1 MLRAVLDTNVLI
13 SLALAQRGPLLG
25 LREAWQA
32 GRFGVLVAP
41 PLLDEVQRV
50 LKRPKIAT
58 RLSPER
64 RYGLLLRL
72 ERLSE
77 PVACLEPYPE
87 ALDPGDS
94 FLLAMVRDGGADVLV
109 TGDGALLALGSF
121 GGTAVLSARAF
132 AERLGV
138 TGSDERRLE

>member
-1 MLRAVLDTNVLI
+1 ML
-13 SLALAQRGPLLG
+13 
-25 LREAWQA
+25 E
-32 GRFGVLVAP
+32 
-41 PLLDEVQRV
+41 
-50 LKRPKIAT
+50 RPKIAT
-58 RLSPER
+58 RLSRER
-64 RYGLLLRL
+64 RDGLLLRL

-87 ALDPGDS
+87 APDPGDS

-121 GGTAVLSARAF
+121 GGAEILSARAF

-138 TGSDERRLE
+138 AGSDERRPE